1 VQTYRAPLADF
12 AFLLRDVFDH
22 DGVVAAL
29 PPYADAP
36 LETVTAVLEEAAA
49 FTEGV
54 LLPLNRTGDEEG
66 CTYRDGAVRTPAGFR
81 DAYAALAAGG
91 WSGIGVAPERGGAGL
106 PAVVQAAFEEMACS
120 ANLAFATYPLLSAG
134 AAAALVAH
142 GSDEQVGRYVPRLAS
157 GEWSGTMCLTE
168 AQAGTDLGLLR
179 TRAEPAADG
188 TYRISGTK
196 VFITGG
202 EHDLTDQIVHLVLAR
217 LPDAPSGTAGI
228 SLFVVPKLWPAGG
241 AAATRNGVTCGSIEH
256 KMGIRGSATCVLH
269 FEDAV
274 AELVGAPNAGMAQM
288 FTMMNRARLGVGIQ
302 GVGIGE
308 VAYQSAVA
316 YARERLQ
323 GRAPGRT
330 HRDGDGADP
339 IIAHPD
345 VRRALLRMRA
355 LNEAGRALATWLA
368 VELDVARH
376 HPDAARREAAGDL
389 VALLTPVVKAACTDN
404 GFEAAN
410 LAIAVHGGAGYIT
423 ESGVEQ
429 LARDARVSQIYEGT
443 NGVQALDLVGR
454 KLPMHH
460 GRLLRRFFHPASQ
473 CAAGPHTAE
482 LRGLAEPVSEA
493 LAHLQETTVWL
504 LAAGRDRE
512 QAAAAATDYLRL
524 FALTVFGDLWL
535 RMAVACVESG
545 RVDPGFATT
554 KLATAGFYADRVLP
568 EAAGLARAVR
578 SGKASI
584 TAVAED
590 AF

>member
-1 VQTYRAPLADF
+1 MLTYRAPLADF

-29 PPYADAP
+29 PPYTDAP
-36 LETVTAVLEEAAA
+36 LETVMAVLEESAA
-49 FTEGV
+49 FSEGV
-54 LLPLNRTGDEEG
+54 LLPLNGSGDEQG
-66 CTYRDGAVRTPAGFR
+66 CTYHDGTVRTPAGFR
-81 DAYAALAAGG
+81 DAYAALVGGG
-91 WSGIGVAPERGGAGL
+91 WSGIGAAPEQGGAGL

-142 GSDEQVGRYVPRLAS
+142 GSAEQVARYVPRLAS

-179 TRAEPAADG
+179 TRAQPASGG
-188 TYRISGTK
+188 TYRITGTK

-217 LPDAPSGTAGI
+217 LPDAPPGTAGI
-228 SLFVVPKLWPAGG
+228 SLFVVPKLWPANGSG
-241 AAATRNGVTCGSIEH
+241 AQRNGVTCGSIEH

-274 AELVGAPNAGMAQM
+274 GELVGAPNAGMAHM

-308 VAYQSAVA
+308 VAYQTAVA

-323 GRAPGRT
+323 GHAPGRP
-330 HRDGDGADP
+330 HGAGADP

-355 LNEAGRALATWLA
+355 LTEAGRALAVWLA
-368 VELDVARH
+368 VELDIARH
-376 HPDAARREAAGDL
+376 HPDPARRQAADDL

-410 LAIAVHGGAGYIT
+410 LAIGVHGGAGYIT

-429 LARDARVSQIYEGT
+429 LARDARISQIYEGT

-454 KLPMHH
+454 KLGLHH
-460 GRLLRRFFHPASQ
+460 GRLLRRFFHPAAER
-473 CAAGPHTAE
+473 AAGPQPAE
-482 LRGLAEPVSEA
+482 LRGLAEPVAEA
-493 LAHLQETTVWL
+493 LTHLQETTIWL
-504 LAAGRDRE
+504 LGAGGDRE

-535 RMAVACVESG
+535 RMAAACLV
-545 RVDPGFATT
+545 PGGAGPEFARR
-554 KLATAGFYADRVLP
+554 KLATARFFCDRVLP
-568 EAAGLARAVR
+568 ETAGLARTVR
-578 SGKASI
+578 AGKASI
-584 TAVAED
+584 TAIDDD

>member
-1 VQTYRAPLADF
+1 MQTYRAPLADF

-22 DGVVAAL
+22 DGAVATL
-29 PPYADAP
+29 PPYTDAP
-36 LETVTAVLEEAAA
+36 LETVLAVLEEAAA
-49 FTEGV
+49 FSEGV
-54 LLPLNRTGDEEG
+54 LLPLNRSGDAEG
-66 CTYRDGAVRTPAGFR
+66 CTYADGAVRTPAGFR
-81 DAYAALAAGG
+81 DAYAAFVAGG
-91 WSGIGVAPERGGAGL
+91 WSGIGVAPERGGTGL
-106 PAVVQAAFEEMACS
+106 PAVVQAAFEEMACA

-142 GSDEQVGRYVPRLAS
+142 ASPDQVDRYVPRLAS

-168 AQAGTDLGLLR
+168 PQAGTDLGLLR
-179 TRAEPAADG
+179 TRAESAADG
-188 TYRISGTK
+188 THRITGTK

-217 LPDAPSGTAGI
+217 LPDAPPGTAGI
-228 SLFVVPKLWPAGG
+228 SLFVVPKLRPDGG
-241 AAATRNGVTCGSIEH
+241 RNGVTCGSIEH

-274 AELVGAPNAGMAQM
+274 GELVGEPNAGMAQM

-323 GRAPGRT
+323 GRSPGGS
-330 HRDGDGADP
+330 HSGGGADP

-345 VRRALLRMRA
+345 VRRALLRIRA
-355 LNEAGRALATWLA
+355 LTEAGRALAIWLA
-368 VELDVARH
+368 VELDIAHH
-376 HPDAARREAAGDL
+376 HPDPARREAADDL
-389 VALLTPVVKAACTDN
+389 VALLTPVVKAACTDH

-410 LAIAVHGGAGYIT
+410 LAIGVYGGAGYIT

-429 LARDARVSQIYEGT
+429 LARDARISQIYEGT

-460 GRLLRRFFHPASQ
+460 GRLLRRFFHPA
-473 CAAGPHTAE
+473 AARVAAPPPAELAGIAGPVA
-482 LRGLAEPVSEA
+482 EA
-493 LAHLQETTVWL
+493 LAHLQETTLWL
-504 LAAGRDRE
+504 GANGRDRE

-524 FALTVFGDLWL
+524 FALTAFGDLWL
-535 RMAVACVESG
+535 RMAAACLE
-545 RVDPGFATT
+545 PGPAAAAFADT
-554 KLATAGFYADRVLP
+554 KLATARFFCDRILP
-568 EAAGLARAVR
+568 ETGALARAVR

-584 TAVAED
+584 TAIGAD